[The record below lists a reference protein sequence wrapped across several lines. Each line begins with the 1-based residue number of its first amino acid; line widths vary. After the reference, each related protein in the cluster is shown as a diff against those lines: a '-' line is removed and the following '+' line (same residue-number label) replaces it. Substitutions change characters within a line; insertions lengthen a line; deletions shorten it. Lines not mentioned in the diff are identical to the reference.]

1 MRTKLLNYFLFIWCV
16 ITILF
21 VILLNGAALCVFA
34 VCSVIILLLSDYL
47 LYLKRYP
54 EHEQ

>member
-1 MRTKLLNYFLFIWCV
+1 
-16 ITILF
+16 
-21 VILLNGAALCVFA
+21 VFA